1 MAQMV
6 PPETE
11 RNWPFE
17 VRPLTPVFGAEIL
30 GIDLDQAASPEIF
43 PSIHA
48 AWLRYQVLAFRG
60 LDVPPAT
67 QVAFA
72 ANFGE
77 VQVHVMNQYLGD
89 TDYPELY
96 VLSNLGQDG
105 KPSGKH
111 PDQGTLKWHIDGS
124 WNARSGHSTFM
135 YAEQPP
141 KTGGETHFAD
151 MYSAYDELSPAWK
164 ERVSVLRVFHSLEFS
179 RTRRHGHEPL
189 SEAQK
194 AAVPPIAWPVVR
206 THPETGRKALFLGDH
221 AEYVEGMDYDT
232 GRALIDEMNQMIAPD
247 HLVYRH
253 SYTRGDFIF
262 WDNRCTMHRA
272 TMYDTARENR
282 VMRRCTV
289 LVDQPY

>member
-1 MAQMV
+1 MAQV
-6 PPETE
+6 GPPKIA
-11 RNWPFE
+11 RDWPFK
-17 VRPLTPVFGAEIL
+17 VRPLTPEFGAEIL

-48 AWLRYQVLAFRG
+48 AWLRYQVLVFRG
-60 LDVPPAT
+60 LEVSPAT

-72 ANFGE
+72 AKFGE
-77 VQVHVMNQYLGD
+77 VQVHVMNQYQGE
-89 TDYPELY
+89 TDHPELY
-96 VLSNLGQDG
+96 VLSNLDEDG

-111 PDQGTLKWHIDGS
+111 PDKGTLKWHTDGS

-135 YAEQPP
+135 YAERPP
-141 KTGGETHFAD
+141 KTGGETHFCD
-151 MYSAYDELSPAWK
+151 MYSAYDELAPAWK
-164 ERVSVLRVFHSLEFS
+164 ERVAAMRVFHNLDFS

-189 SEAQK
+189 SEEQK
-194 AAVPPIAWPVVR
+194 AAVPPVAWPVVR

-221 AEYVEGMDYDT
+221 ADYVEGMDYDA
-232 GRALIDEMNQMIAPD
+232 GRALIDEMNRLITPD

-253 SYTRGDFIF
+253 GYTRGDFVF

-272 TMYDTARENR
+272 TMYDTARETR